1 VTTSSKRQQKSQDK
15 QQKSHEA
22 DHD

>member
-1 VTTSSKRQQKSQDK
+1 MSSKRQQKSRDK

-22 DHD
+22 DHV